1 MNPMTNEHIMVP
13 AKDEELPP
21 ISYVELKKIRK
32 KLSTDPSEH
41 IEAQE
46 VLRAISEGLHREENK
61 QSRTP
66 YQAARAKAASKQAD
80 NEIIARSKQRPVINE
95 ASDSPAAKASIP
107 LTRPSTLPEL
117 KPKKPQ

>member
-1 MNPMTNEHIMVP
+1 MVP

-21 ISYVELKKIRK
+21 ISYVELKEIRK

-46 VLRAISEGLHREENK
+46 VLRAISEGLHREEKK

-95 ASDSPAAKASIP
+95 ASDSPAVKASIP